1 MLKEVC
7 KLVVEKEEDRL
18 TISSLLVKN
27 GYTVGS
33 GKRQKTP
40 TGKRL
45 EYFLVVYEGSEV
57 TNE

>member
-7 KLVVEKEEDRL
+7 KLVVEREDDRL
-18 TISSLLVKN
+18 TIASLLVKN
-27 GYTVGS
+27 GYTVGE

-45 EYFLVVYEGSEV
+45 EYFLTVYKEG